1 MMVRMVGAVFSGGCF
16 MIFNALLLIYAGFWL
31 QFSVYERQILQT
43 NGNFT
48 IPGGSS
54 RNSFDTIDTFIYQAM
69 PLITAVLLLL
79 SSVCLFV
86 HVRLSK

>member
-1 MMVRMVGAVFSGGCF
+1 MMVRRVGAIFSGGCF
-16 MIFNALLLIYAGFWL
+16 MIFNALLLIYTGFWL
-31 QFSVYERQILQT
+31 QFSVYDRQILQT

-54 RNSFDTIDTFIYQAM
+54 SNTFDTFIDQAM
-69 PLITAVLLLL
+69 PFITVVLVSV
-79 SSVCLFV
+79 SSACLFA